1 MGEFIEDM
9 WVLKCPIAILEAMLV
24 TPVGRA
30 VFWGGLFQLLG
41 LLSFLI
47 KKKMH
52 VIWFLPD
59 SGVDIK

>member
-1 MGEFIEDM
+1 MQ
-9 WVLKCPIAILEAMLV
+9 VLKCPIAILDAVLV

-30 VFWGGLFQLLG
+30 LFLGGLFQLLG

-47 KKKMH
+47 SKIH

-59 SGVDIK
+59 SGVEKIK